1 MALFD
6 QKIQDQL
13 KQVLGQMKER
23 VNLVF
28 VTQEFEC
35 GSCSDTRQFV
45 EEITGLSDKLS
56 LTVYDFQ
63 KDGDKVKSYGVD
75 KIPAIVLLYADNK
88 DRGIR
93 FYGLPGGYEIN
104 SFMQSILEVSGHGE
118 ELPVGIKDR
127 IGKIKKDIH
136 IQVFVSLGCPYCPQ
150 AVSTAHRLALEND
163 KITADMVEASTFPHL
178 ANKYNVSGVP
188 KIIINETHELTGA
201 HPVAGFLDEIEK
213 I

>member
-75 KIPAIVLLYADNK
+75 KIPAIVLLDADNK

-136 IQVFVSLGCPYCPQ
+136 IQVFVSLGCPYCPN